1 MIWAGESVIIFGEVI
16 QSCFSDRRNHH
27 GTIRRTISHFVW
39 WNSDFSVV
47 LIVSFTDAKL
57 YRHIGKVGIEYFYL
71 QLCSTWQT
79 RLYARGTSNGYNV
92 ELFVTF
98 ISYCMETIKSD
109 EALLLN
115 SHLILYNIVIHGQL
129 TTALL
134 DQHVRI

>member
-1 MIWAGESVIIFGEVI
+1 MFHVTDEIMCTRNPESHDVY
-16 QSCFSDRRNHH
+16 R
-27 GTIRRTISHFVW
+27 
-39 WNSDFSVV
+39 
-47 LIVSFTDAKL
+47 SF
-57 YRHIGKVGIEYFYL
+57 
-71 QLCSTWQT
+71 
-79 RLYARGTSNGYNV
+79 SNGYNV

-115 SHLILYNIVIHGQL
+115 SRLILYNIVIHGQL